1 MKEIDFQ
8 HDLLPLKHKLYRLAQ
23 RITLD
28 PLEAEDVVEDAL
40 VKVWER
46 RHSLLELENLEA
58 YCITLCRNL
67 SLDRAAKKD
76 AQNHSLSEMDY
87 EAEDDNDRP
96 DEALERCERIQMV
109 RDCLA
114 RLPEKM
120 RTALHLRDIEGY
132 TYQQVAESMQI
143 SESDVKVCIHR
154 ARQSLKRL
162 LLSLRRQF

>member
-8 HDLLPLKHKLYRLAQ
+8 HDLLPLKNKLYRLAQ

-28 PLEAEDVVEDAL
+28 PLEAEDVVEDTL
-40 VKVWER
+40 VKVWEQ
-46 RHSLLELENLEA
+46 RHSLGHIDNLGA
-58 YCITLCRNL
+58 YCITICRNL
-67 SLDRAAKKD
+67 SLDRAARKEAK
-76 AQNHSLSEMDY
+76 NESLSTTHY
-87 EAEDDNDRP
+87 EAVDDTDLP
-96 DEALERCERIQMV
+96 DAALERCERVQLV

-132 TYQQVAESMQI
+132 SYQQVAEAMQI
-143 SESDVKVCIHR
+143 GESDVKVCIHR

-162 LLSLRRQF
+162 LLQTRSFD